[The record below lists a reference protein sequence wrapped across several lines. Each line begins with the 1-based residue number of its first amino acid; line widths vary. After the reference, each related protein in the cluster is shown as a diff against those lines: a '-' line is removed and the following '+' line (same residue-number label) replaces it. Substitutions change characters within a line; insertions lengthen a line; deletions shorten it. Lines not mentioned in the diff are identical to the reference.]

1 MISFWTK
8 QSQYNISTNGSFQ
21 ASPGK
26 KKKKTVLNWHFIPIN
41 TTHPFNSTSYKII
54 YRRQVFSFPLST
66 NILQIEITKH
76 TINVTFLLLL
86 FSSFMFLK
94 AASLNKANAPY
105 RLLHP
110 INVLLEVANYGVHVL
125 FCFLKTD
132 KSKWTSIS
140 MIG

>member
-1 MISFWTK
+1 MVDFRL
-8 QSQYNISTNGSFQ
+8 
-21 ASPGK
+21 ARK
-26 KKKKTVLNWHFIPIN
+26 KKSVLNWHFIPIN

-54 YRRQVFSFPLST
+54 YRRQVFSFLLST

-76 TINVTFLLLL
+76 KINMIFLLLL
-86 FSSFMFLK
+86 FRSFLVSK
-94 AASLNKANAPY
+94 TAPLNEANAPY

-132 KSKWTSIS
+132 KS
-140 MIG
+140 